1 MKVGIVGGCG
11 AAGSVLAASLAR
23 AGADVQ
29 VIARGRSG
37 CERARLVVEGLW
49 SGPVDVCG
57 WDGVRGA
64 TYDFLIVATKA
75 YDVGQAL
82 DLVASSGL
90 GAGLVLSTQN
100 GLGSLEEVE
109 RRFGDRAAAMILYYG
124 SYRTGAC
131 SSRYTGGSRV
141 VLGCRT
147 GCDVGRLRSLSSALN
162 SGGLEAEVV
171 GREELEGHRWLKL
184 AVNSAINPVTALAWD
199 TNGVIVRDGEAAE
212 AAAILAQET
221 GRVAGELGI
230 ALPDDPVEATFR
242 TARETSNNCSSTVQ
256 DLAAGRP
263 TELRY
268 INLAVWEASASLSER
283 AIANFLAFYSVE
295 AASRWLRG
303 RRSPCER

>member
-23 AGADVQ
+23 AGADVR

-37 CERARLVVEGLW
+37 CEKARLVVEGFW
-49 SGPVDVCG
+49 SGPVEVCG
-57 WDGVRGA
+57 WDGARGA
-64 TYDFLIVATKA
+64 YDFLVVATKA
-75 YDVGQAL
+75 YDVAQAL
-82 DLVASSGL
+82 DAAAASGVS
-90 GAGLVLSTQN
+90 AGLVLSAQN
-100 GLGSLEEVE
+100 GLGPLEEVE
-109 RRFGDRAAAMILYYG
+109 RRFGSRAAAMILYYG

-141 VLGCRT
+141 VLGCRA
-147 GCDVGRLRSLSSALN
+147 GCDMGALQLLASALE
-162 SGGLEAEVV
+162 SGGLDAEVV

-199 TNGVIVRDGEAAE
+199 TNGVLLRDAEAAE
-212 AAAILAQET
+212 AATILARET
-221 GRVAGELGI
+221 GEVARGLGI
-230 ALPDDPVEATFR
+230 SMPEDPVEATFR
-242 TARETSNNCSSTVQ
+242 TARETSGNCSSTVQ

-268 INLAVWEASASLSER
+268 INLAVWEASARLGER